1 VTLDVLIGRK
11 ADVGRMFV
19 NLERLPSWVAVMLL
33 QFVIIQIP
41 ALLVLVGA
49 AVFGLRGYDVDSF
62 TDLFKSGGS
71 GERLAQLVLVFG
83 AASLVVTVLWLVALP
98 VTMFAGPEL
107 LVGRCSPGEAISRAW
122 RMASGHRL
130 AIIGYTLMVG
140 LVNLIGFAA
149 CCVGIVPGVA
159 LGMALTGT
167 LFLSLRDPSFGPASF
182 E

>member
-1 VTLDVLIGRK
+1 
-11 ADVGRMFV
+11 
-19 NLERLPSWVAVMLL
+19 
-33 QFVIIQIP
+33 
-41 ALLVLVGA
+41 
-49 AVFGLRGYDVDSF
+49 
-62 TDLFKSGGS
+62 
-71 GERLAQLVLVFG
+71 
-83 AASLVVTVLWLVALP
+83 
-98 VTMFAGPEL
+98 
-107 LVGRCSPGEAISRAW
+107 
-122 RMASGHRL
+122 MASGHRL